1 MKLSDIIKVAVYCRV
16 STEKYEQYESLQN
29 QIEYFTNYINDSYN
43 YEIYEIYAENGVTGT
58 SVDKRIQF
66 CKMMKDAS
74 DGKFNTI
81 LTKEI
86 SRFARNTLDAIKF
99 TRELK
104 KIGVNVIFIND
115 GIDTK
120 DPDSEIRLAILSS
133 LAQDESRRTSERV
146 KFGQKIKM
154 QNGVVF
160 GHSLFGYI
168 VKDGKIYIN
177 EKEAE
182 IVKLIFDLYVNESM
196 SVSEISKYLIDNK
209 KCVSSYMKK
218 WSPTAV
224 LRILKNE
231 KYCGD
236 LIQRKSITTDYLSHK
251 RTNNNGDKI
260 IIPNHHK
267 PIIDKKTF
275 DMAQQILLKNKKN
288 TTKTYFDTSIPT
300 SVSKP
305 LSSE

>member
-43 YEIYEIYAENGVTGT
+43 YEMYEIYAENGVTGT

-120 DPDSEIRLAILSS
+120 DPDSELRLAILSS

-160 GHSLFGYI
+160 GHSLFGFI

-196 SVSEISKYLIDNK
+196 SVTKISKYLIDNK
-209 KCVSSYMKK
+209 IRVSCYMKK

-267 PIIDKKTF
+267 PINDKKTF

-288 TTKTYFDTSIPT
+288 TIKTPFDTSIPT